1 MKTIGLCKTC
11 KRDVLIPDG
20 FEYLSPND
28 ECIKCI
34 EKRLSKRNVADMD
47 KVIKEMMDESP

>member
-11 KRDVLIPDG
+11 NRDVLIPDG